1 MRILIFGSYNI
12 KLFSHVFDF
21 DDHDVFLLL
30 SKDEKPRYNNLIE
43 KCESIFFNFSN
54 FSDIDFSEFDKFD
67 LFIVSS
73 GNDSVNSLFIHR
85 LDQIYPDH
93 RKIVFIKDSQ
103 FAELQRDFGFNVVS
117 SDEILRENIIDILGG
132 LVDE

>member
-30 SKDEKPRYNNLIE
+30 SKDEKSRYNNLIE
-43 KCESIFFNFSN
+43 KCESNFFNFSN

-73 GNDSVNSLFIHR
+73 GNDSVNSL
-85 LDQIYPDH
+85 
-93 RKIVFIKDSQ
+93 KIFAIFVPVLSLITHQKNIERIIKGEETKLTFDKK
-103 FAELQRDFGFNVVS
+103 
-117 SDEILRENIIDILGG
+117 
-132 LVDE
+132 